1 MPFVKRPDARIWWDQ
16 SGTGDPILLIM
27 GHAYGADMWH
37 RTAPELAAS
46 YRVIWVDNRGIGR
59 SSDPPGGYGAAMADD
74 ALAVLD
80 AASAASAHIYGVSM
94 GGFIALQLA
103 LDHPDRVRSLTL
115 GCTAASAEGASRGAL
130 LARVRSLVPAA
141 ALNRIAWK
149 LLYGPGTPASRRAED
164 QQIVRRTRAS
174 GRGRRGQLIGAASFD
189 VTSRLAEIRIPTLV
203 IHGAQ
208 DRIVPAANAQRLADG
223 IAGARLVVF
232 PDAGDVYTTDAPDA
246 ANQEVLRFLGDISDS
261 TDSSSTGPAANPVPG
276 AGRHGQA
283 T

>member
-46 YRVIWVDNRGIGR
+46 YRVIRFDNRGIGR
-59 SSDPPGGYGAAMADD
+59 SSDPPGPYPVQLMADD

-80 AASAASAHIYGVSM
+80 AADTASAHVYGLSM

-103 LDHPDRVRSLTL
+103 LGHPGRVRSLTL
-115 GCTAASAEGASRGAL
+115 GCTAASAAGASRGAL

-141 ALNRIAWK
+141 ALNRMAWK
-149 LLYGPGTPASRRAED
+149 LLYAPGTPASRRAED

-203 IHGAQ
+203 IHGAL
-208 DRIVPAANAQRLADG
+208 DRIVPAVNGQRLAG
-223 IAGARLVVF
+223 GVAGARLVVF
-232 PDAGDVYTTDAPDA
+232 PDAGHVYITDVPDA
-246 ANQEVLRFLGDISDS
+246 ANQEVLRFLGDISGS
-261 TDSSSTGPAANPVPG
+261 TGSSSTGPAANPVPG
-276 AGRHGQA
+276 AEPHG
-283 T
+283 